1 MNKVA
6 SDFLYNDKSKLNF
19 IVSENMKNAP
29 TSEYKSRIMKKALAK
44 IIENDLSE
52 KQKAYLC
59 LYFFDGLSMTDIAK
73 KYGVNKSTVSRLIKK
88 AQNRIGSRMDF
99 LI

>member
-19 IVSENMKNAP
+19 IVSENLKNAP
-29 TSEYKSRIMKKALAK
+29 TSEYKSRIMKNALVK

-52 KQKAYLC
+52 KQRTYLC